1 MRGDMPLAAIRLLAS
16 NTLAVRTHERSHQV
30 VHDGNANNVRP
41 VIVDGVHYE
50 SLTEASRQ
58 VGVGREAL
66 RKRIYKGTA
75 RYA

>member
-1 MRGDMPLAAIRLLAS
+1 MKGDICAAAVRLCAALP
-16 NTLAVRTHERSHQV
+16 VRTHVAPERRAP
-30 VHDGNANNVRP
+30 GGNNANNVRA
-41 VIVDGVHYE
+41 VIVDGVLYE

-58 VGVGREAL
+58 VGLGREAL